1 MDNEQYLNEVQK
13 ALDKNTQT
21 LGEVWRLTNEGKAA
35 GEIAEELGHKDPKF
49 QFVNRN
55 KQYIQAIEKGVLP
68 TGVWMAGDCSRVLR
82 RFIEYHSED
91 FSAETIQ
98 ELERRAEEC
107 TRRANN
113 RQVVQKST
121 ESKKEMSQA
130 EEALEKSDIAG
141 IYVYTYPKYYHHPD
155 VQETDD
161 IGARILLKI
170 GMSEKDAFKRVMQ
183 QTTGMPERPMI
194 LQIWEVEN
202 DGDLRKIEK
211 KIHEHLRVF
220 GHHSSEGREWFL
232 TNEQCVAS
240 TANLIG
246 LKLHYERNLETDD

>member
-1 MDNEQYLNEVQK
+1 MENEQYLTEVRE
-13 ALDKNTQT
+13 ALKHDEKRI
-21 LGEVWRLTNEGKAA
+21 GDVWRLTNEDKSAT
-35 GEIAEELGHKDPKF
+35 EIVEELRLKTT
-49 QFVNRN
+49 QYVERN
-55 KQYIQAIEKGVLP
+55 QEYMQAIEKGSLP
-68 TGVWMAGDCSRVLR
+68 TGAWMAGKCRDSLR
-82 RFIEYHSED
+82 SFIKRGREYLSED
-91 FSAETIQ
+91 TIQ
-98 ELERRAEEC
+98 ELERRAAKC
-107 TRRANN
+107 DRLANN
-113 RQVVQKST
+113 RQVVQQNAKD
-121 ESKKEMSQA
+121 KKGTNQI
-130 EEALEKSDIAG
+130 EEPLEKSDIAG

-183 QTTGMPERPMI
+183 QKTGMPERPMI

-202 DGDLRKIEK
+202 DGDLREIEK

-246 LKLHYERNLETDD
+246 LKLHYERNLEMDD